1 MNSREHLNR
10 LWFNAVRILYGYA
23 RQNIGVVLVVGFC
36 IFCIVTSVLVPMHSL
51 FYFLYGTA
59 WTIQVLCS
67 DVESIGEISSQ
78 EGVSKV
84 TDTPSSFSH
93 NWRPYYS
100 TESVFSFQNQDSLL
114 SLCPRFVTQTI
125 NISIIMSKAL

>member
-1 MNSREHLNR
+1 MSSREHLNR

-23 RQNIGVVLVVGFC
+23 RQNIGVVLVVGFAT
-36 IFCIVTSVLVPMHSL
+36 FCIVTSVLVPMHSL

-84 TDTPSSFSH
+84 TDTPSNFRRIGH
-93 NWRPYYS
+93 
-100 TESVFSFQNQDSLL
+100 FG
-114 SLCPRFVTQTI
+114 C
-125 NISIIMSKAL
+125 

>member
-1 MNSREHLNR
+1 MSSREHLNR

-23 RQNIGVVLVVGFC
+23 RQNIGVVLVVGFA
-36 IFCIVTSVLVPMHSL
+36 IFCIVISVLFSMYSHL
-51 FYFLYGTA
+51 YFLYGPA

-67 DVESIGEISSQ
+67 NVEDIGEISSQ

>member
-1 MNSREHLNR
+1 MSSREHLN
-10 LWFNAVRILYGYA
+10 LPWFNAVRILYGYA
-23 RQNIGVVLVVGFC
+23 RQNLGVVLVVGFC
-36 IFCIVTSVLVPMHSL
+36 ICCIVTSVLVPMHSL

-84 TDTPSSFSH
+84 TDTPSNFSH
-93 NWRPYYS
+93 NWRPYPKFDS
-100 TESVFSFQNQDSLL
+100 RKAVLIAAQPVFPNKGS
-114 SLCPRFVTQTI
+114 
-125 NISIIMSKAL
+125 

>member
-1 MNSREHLNR
+1 MSSREHLNR

-93 NWRPYYS
+93 KWRPYYS

>member
-1 MNSREHLNR
+1 MSSREHLNR

-67 DVESIGEISSQ
+67 NVEDIGEISPQ

-84 TDTPSSFSH
+84 TDTPSSFCH
-93 NWRPYYS
+93 KWRPYYS
-100 TESVFSFQNQDSLL
+100 TESVFSFQNQDSLSCHCVPASSRRL
-114 SLCPRFVTQTI
+114 
-125 NISIIMSKAL
+125 

>member
-1 MNSREHLNR
+1 MSSREHLNR

-67 DVESIGEISSQ
+67 DVENIGEISSQ

-84 TDTPSSFSH
+84 TDTPSNFSH
-93 NWRPYYS
+93 NWRPYPKFDS
-100 TESVFSFQNQDSLL
+100 RKAVLIAAQPVFPNKGS
-114 SLCPRFVTQTI
+114 
-125 NISIIMSKAL
+125 

>member
-1 MNSREHLNR
+1 MSSREHLNR

-23 RQNIGVVLVVGFC
+23 RQNIGVVLVVGFA
-36 IFCIVTSVLVPMHSL
+36 IFCIVISVLFSMYSHL
-51 FYFLYGTA
+51 YFLYGPA

-67 DVESIGEISSQ
+67 NVEDIGEISPQ

-84 TDTPSSFSH
+84 TDTPSSFCH
-93 NWRPYYS
+93 KWRPYYS